1 MRRYFIDILKALYY
15 CHEIAKVTHRN
26 IKPSNIVLNQHGQAV
41 LIDFMISK
49 LVYDQSDFIAPEL
62 RQKTSKINFN
72 KVDIWSLGLTFF
84 YFITGNFPWN
94 ENSKDTVSSQ
104 TIDFSLIENLDSRDV
119 LSRMLDRNP
128 DKRPNLRQIFKHPW
142 ISSN

>member
-1 MRRYFIDILKALYY
+1 
-15 CHEIAKVTHRN
+15 
-26 IKPSNIVLNQHGQAV
+26 
-41 LIDFMISK
+41 MISK

-128 DKRPNLRQIFKHPW
+128 DKRPNLR
-142 ISSN
+142 